1 MTRAHTLTE
10 KLALSML
17 AREGIA
23 AVWQLH
29 VSAAEAHR
37 SGYPRAAASIL
48 EIADA
53 AEEAWL
59 RAEGAREFAVG
70 DLQ

>member
-1 MTRAHTLTE
+1 MTQAHTLPE
-10 KLALSML
+10 KLALSVL
-17 AREGIA
+17 ARDGIA
-23 AVWQLH
+23 AIWQLH

-53 AEEAWL
+53 AKEAWL
-59 RAEGAREFAVG
+59 RAEGAREFAV
-70 DLQ
+70 

>member
-1 MTRAHTLTE
+1 MIRARALTQ
-10 KLALSML
+10 KLALTIL
-17 AREGIA
+17 ARHGIA
-23 AVWQLH
+23 AIWQLH

-48 EIADA
+48 EIAIA

-59 RAEGAREFAVG
+59 RAEGAREFAV
-70 DLQ
+70 

>member
-59 RAEGAREFAVG
+59 GAEGAREFAV
-70 DLQ
+70 

>member
-1 MTRAHTLTE
+1 MIRARTLTE

-29 VSAAEAHR
+29 MAAANAHQTGHPAAADAMLEIAQAAEA
-37 SGYPRAAASIL
+37 
-48 EIADA
+48 
-53 AEEAWL
+53 AWL
-59 RAEGAREFAVG
+59 RAEGVREFAV
-70 DLQ
+70 